1 VRYFCVTLQQ
11 SLLSAQHFC
20 PDWQQ
25 AGFAPDEQQ
34 ADFAWQQAS
43 LAEQQSAS
51 WTVPFVVACA
61 TVAFVVAC
69 ATVAFPAV
77 FPAQQQQVFSAA
89 GAAAAE
95 PFALAGWADLQHDLP
110 AAQHDCPFWQQS
122 ALAP

>member
-20 PDWQQ
+20 PAWQQ
-25 AGFAPDEQQ
+25 AGFAADEQQ

-51 WTVPFVVACA
+51 WTPV
-61 TVAFVVAC
+61 
-69 ATVAFPAV
+69 FPAV
-77 FPAQQQQVFSAA
+77 FLAQQQQVFSAA
-89 GAAAAE
+89 GVAAAAE

-110 AAQHDCPFWQQS
+110 SAQHDCPFWQQS